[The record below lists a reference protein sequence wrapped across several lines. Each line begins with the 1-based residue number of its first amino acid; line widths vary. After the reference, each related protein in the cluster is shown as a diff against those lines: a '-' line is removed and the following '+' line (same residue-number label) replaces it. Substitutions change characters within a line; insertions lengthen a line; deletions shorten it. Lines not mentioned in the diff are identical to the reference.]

1 MVLKIAF
8 LQVMILFYC
17 LDLVSNKLFLTTDKK
32 IMCWGLPC
40 MDTLAEGWEGVQSTT
55 DSGTQVSSK
64 SRLIYWGYGQ
74 LLIPL
79 PMAIDSRADSG
90 AFAFSHWHL
99 WSGVSPSAVSG
110 CRQALGWLTENVPAA
125 HAHVGWFVQDSCSL
139 ARLAVSPPTMLF

>member
-1 MVLKIAF
+1 MVLKFAF

-17 LDLVSNKLFLTTDKK
+17 LDLVSNKLFLTTAKKK

-40 MDTLAEGWEGVQSTT
+40 MDTLVEGWEGMQSTT

-74 LLIPL
+74 ASYTPSQWPL
-79 PMAIDSRADSG
+79 DPGWLCCVCLPSLA
-90 AFAFSHWHL
+90 
-99 WSGVSPSAVSG
+99 SPSAVSG
-110 CRQALGWLTENVPAA
+110 CSQALGWLTENVPAM
-125 HAHVGWFVQDSCSL
+125 HAHVGWFVQYSCSL